1 MAKTET
7 IGDNS
12 ISSQSNASSSTCD
25 QLKDFRFITWNIDG
39 LNEKN
44 IRIRTEAVCNKIK
57 SENAIIV
64 FLQEVIPTTES
75 ILRQNLPKYEFFS
88 SNENV
93 VDYYTLT
100 LINKDLVKVESNE
113 IIDFEETSMGRN
125 LLKTRVIKILG
136 LFQNIFYILII
147 EK

>member
-1 MAKTET
+1 
-7 IGDNS
+7 
-12 ISSQSNASSSTCD
+12 
-25 QLKDFRFITWNIDG
+25 
-39 LNEKN
+39 
-44 IRIRTEAVCNKIK
+44 
-57 SENAIIV
+57 V